1 MYAAKGDNEKAAAY
15 FARSYQEGQAAGLE
29 KHDPIGFADMIDDH
43 AKVLS
48 ALGEASAA
56 QEKQRIAAAL
66 RQANINVQTKTD
78 LTPYGTQCVKQ
89 AESRRQ

>member
-1 MYAAKGDNEKAAAY
+1 KAAVY
-15 FARSYQEGQAAGLE
+15 FARAYQEGQAAGLE
-29 KHDPIGFADMIDDH
+29 KHDPIGFADMINDH

-48 ALGEASAA
+48 ALGEATAA

-66 RQANINVQTKTD
+66 RQANINAQSKTD

-89 AESRRQ
+89 AESKGQ